1 MTNAVSAN
9 KKKRVARK
17 TLGALLAVTISTI
30 LIGSAF
36 FRPSFEE
43 GFRLVAR
50 FPFEQWL
57 KDLPKN
63 IWWVGLF
70 ALFSASMAPL
80 RGWRW
85 GFTLPKPKP
94 PYSDRYH
101 AVALGLL
108 GNNVIPGKL
117 GEGLRALA
125 MTRFSRK
132 RGREIPFPQALGTIL
147 VCKLLDLVALLI
159 LVAGSPNGPFFG
171 TNVFGGGFVGAAIAI
186 PALTVGLLAVGRWA
200 PRLADALHRK
210 KRAPRVQLL
219 LRELALGVAASGSPK
234 RLGLALLAT
243 LVAISSVAMGYTIA
257 LWGVGVD
264 VDPLAGVILLAAV
277 TLGQSPPGVPA
288 GLGMYY
294 LSSSWAARL
303 LGATGEQAA
312 TIAVLTHLT
321 TVLSHLGVG
330 AATVVIRRVRLRD
343 FLPRKGEPPADRDP
357 ASA

>member
-1 MTNAVSAN
+1 MKQAEAT
-9 KKKRVARK
+9 KKGRLVRK
-17 TLGALLAVTISTI
+17 ILGALLAISISTV

-36 FRPSFEE
+36 FRPSFE
-43 GFRLVAR
+43 GGVRLVPR
-50 FPFEQWL
+50 FPFEAWL
-57 KDLPKN
+57 RDLPSN
-63 IWWVGLF
+63 LWWVGLF

-85 GFTLPKPKP
+85 GFTLPRPKP
-94 PYSDRYH
+94 PYADRYH
-101 AVALGLL
+101 AVAIGLL

-125 MTRFSRK
+125 MTRFSRD
-132 RGREIPFPQALGTIL
+132 RGRELPFAQTLGTIL

-159 LVAGSPNGPFFG
+159 LVAASPNGPFFG

-186 PALTVGLLAVGRWA
+186 PALTFGLLAVGRWA
-200 PRLADALHRK
+200 PRLADTLQRND
-210 KRAPRVQLL
+210 RAPRLQLL

-234 RLGLALLAT
+234 RLALALLAT
-243 LVAISSVAMGYTIA
+243 LVAISSVAMGYTTA

-264 VDPLAGVILLAAV
+264 VDPFAGVILLAAV

-330 AATVVIRRVRLRD
+330 AASVVIRRIRLRD
-343 FLPRKGEPPADRDP
+343 FLPRRGESRLPA
-357 ASA
+357 

>member
-1 MTNAVSAN
+1 MKADSAQRPRILRKVLGAILAVS
-9 KKKRVARK
+9 
-17 TLGALLAVTISTI
+17 ISTI

-36 FRPSFEE
+36 FRPNFDG
-43 GFRLVAR
+43 GFSLVAR

-57 KDLPKN
+57 KDLPSN
-63 IWWVGLF
+63 LWWVGLF

-85 GFTLPKPKP
+85 GFTLPRPKP
-94 PYSDRYH
+94 PYADRYH

-117 GEGLRALA
+117 GEALRALA
-125 MTRFSRK
+125 MTRFSRN

-200 PRLADALHRK
+200 PRLATALHRK
-210 KRAPRVQLL
+210 NRAPRVQLL

-243 LVAISSVAMGYTIA
+243 IVAVASVALGYTIA

-330 AATVVIRRVRLRD
+330 AVSVVVRRIRIRD
-343 FLPRKGEPPADRDP
+343 FIPKKGEPERDP
-357 ASA
+357 TSA